1 MAGINEFM
9 IFDENNQNSMTNET
23 YSTDEQRLNGVA
35 SGIARSSL
43 YNKALRQA
51 TKMSKELGLFL
62 SQKGNDV
69 TEDSDIA
76 GMLQEAISKDG
87 LGLSEYLY
95 MTDAGIRSKDD
106 WNYVSECN
114 PGYAFFDS
122 SNYFIFNDSTNSE
135 ISKKATTVISNK
147 SNIICAKIFSKLT
160 EKYMIISSSDGG
172 KTWVKRIESDDP
184 MMLLY
189 DERRD
194 YFYAITSESTHR
206 KSTNGTNWKTA
217 ASSPSYSK
225 NSSRA
230 KYIQYCYAANNVVIY
245 TCAIA
250 SNGINE
256 TYISLDGGNS
266 FESGTI
272 GSDFIGGFR
281 LRVGYFYSNT
291 NNKWYKYHSLS
302 NDNNLISGETT
313 TIYVS
318 GAGQNPKNAS
328 WTSINID
335 TEVKQPIAFF
345 FDIKKHN
352 SSENVVGCIGLNG
365 YVYIISSNNSFQRK
379 TFSYVNTH
387 GEGIA
392 GTKMILYR
400 NSDMITF
407 EVPYVI
413 RDGNN
418 EYISFGNNLY
428 YFSSNTIYQV
438 GNSGSG
444 EEFDQ
449 IPYESINPY
458 YAVAFYFN
466 YKVLLENKMRCM
478 FYGSIF
484 EKGTYQK
491 YAMRTTSNDKKLS
504 LGKMFIFEEFY
515 VSLSSYD
522 ATIACN
528 GAPII
533 GLVSTIYDAY
543 GKPELYTKGIL
554 RKIETSASVQP
565 NNYYMFSEN
574 KIMRIVSS
582 DTYKEENATFSLIEI
597 MS

>member
-87 LGLSEYLY
+87 LGLGEYLY
-95 MTDAGIRSKDD
+95 MTKTGIRSKDE

-122 SNYFIFNDSTNSE
+122 SNYFIFNTSTNSE
-135 ISKKATTVISNK
+135 ISKKATTVISNR
-147 SNIICAKIFSKLT
+147 SNVICAKFFSKLT
-160 EKYMIISSSDGG
+160 NKYMIISSSDGG
-172 KTWVKRIESDDP
+172 KTWAKKIESNDP

-189 DERRD
+189 DEQKD
-194 YFYAITSESTHR
+194 YFYVITSESTHR
-206 KSTNGTNWKTA
+206 KSADGITWKTA
-217 ASSPSYSK
+217 ATSPSYSK
-225 NSSRA
+225 DSSRA

-245 TCAIA
+245 TCAI
-250 SNGINE
+250 SSIGIHE

-272 GSDFIGGFR
+272 GSDYAGNFR
-281 LRVGYFYSNT
+281 LRDGYFYSRT
-291 NNKWYKYHSLS
+291 NNKWYKYHGLS
-302 NDNNLISGETT
+302 NDAFANSGETT

-328 WTSINID
+328 WTGINID

-345 FDIKKHN
+345 FDIKKRN
-352 SSENVVGCIGLNG
+352 SSEKVVGCIGLNG
-365 YVYIISSNNSFQRK
+365 YVYIINSNNSFQRK
-379 TFSYVNTH
+379 TSSYVNTY

-392 GTKMILYR
+392 GKEIIIYR
-400 NSDMITF
+400 DSGMTTF

-413 RDGNN
+413 RDGDD

-428 YFSSNTIYQV
+428 YFSSNTIYQI
-438 GNSGSG
+438 GNDGSG
-444 EEFDQ
+444 EEFGQ
-449 IPYESINPY
+449 VPYESINPY
-458 YAVAFYFN
+458 KAVAFYFN
-466 YKVLLENKMRCM
+466 YKASSTNKMRCM

-484 EKGTYQK
+484 ERGTYQK
-491 YAMRTTSNDKKLS
+491 YAMRTTSSDKKIS
-504 LGKMFIFEEFY
+504 LGKMFIFEEFF
-515 VSLSSYD
+515 VALSAYD

-533 GLVSTIYDAY
+533 GLVSTIYDTY
-543 GKPELYTKGIL
+543 GKPKLYTKGIL
-554 RKIETSASVQP
+554 RTIETSGSIQP
-565 NNYYMFSEN
+565 ENIYMFSEN
-574 KIMRIVSS
+574 KIMRIV
-582 DTYKEENATFSLIEI
+582 DGDNYKEENATFSLIEI

>member
-76 GMLQEAISKDG
+76 GMLQRAISKDG

-122 SNYFIFNDSTNSE
+122 SNFFIFNNKINSE
-135 ISKKATTVISNK
+135 ISKKVTTVISNK

-160 EKYMIISSSDGG
+160 KKYMIISSSDGG
-172 KTWVKRIESDDP
+172 KTWVKRIESVDP

-189 DERRD
+189 DERKD

-217 ASSPSYSK
+217 ASSPSYSRDP
-225 NSSRA
+225 SRA
-230 KYIQYCYAANNVVIY
+230 KYIQYYYAANNVVIY
-245 TCAIA
+245 TCSIA

-272 GSDFIGGFR
+272 GSDFIGSFR
-281 LRVGYFYSNT
+281 LRDGYFYSNT

-302 NDNNLISGETT
+302 NDNNLISGIT

-379 TFSYVNTH
+379 TFSYVNTN
-387 GEGIA
+387 GKGIA

-400 NSDMITF
+400 DSGMTTC

-466 YKVLLENKMRCM
+466 YKVLSENKMRCM

-533 GLVSTIYDAY
+533 GLVSTIYDKY
-543 GKPELYTKGIL
+543 GKPDLYTRGIL
-554 RKIETSASVQP
+554 RKIETSGSTQP
-565 NNYYMFSEN
+565 ENIYMFSEN
-574 KIMRIVSS
+574 KIMRIVN
-582 DTYKEENATFSLIEI
+582 DDNYKEENATFSLIEI

>member
-23 YSTDEQRLNGVA
+23 YSADEQRLNGVA

-135 ISKKATTVISNK
+135 ISKKATAVISNK

-189 DERRD
+189 DERKD

-206 KSTNGTNWKTA
+206 KSTNGTNWITA

-225 NSSRA
+225 DSSRA

-281 LRVGYFYSNT
+281 LRDGYFYSRT
-291 NNKWYKYHSLS
+291 NNKWYKYHGLS
-302 NDNNLISGETT
+302 NDASANSGETT

-318 GAGQNPKNAS
+318 GTGQNPKNAS

-400 NSDMITF
+400 NSGMITL

-533 GLVSTIYDAY
+533 GLVSSINDTY
-543 GKPELYTKGIL
+543 GKPHLYTKGIL
-554 RKIETSASVQP
+554 REIETSGSIQP
-565 NNYYMFSEN
+565 RNNYMFSEN
-574 KIMRIVSS
+574 KIMRIVS
-582 DTYKEENATFSLIEI
+582 DNIYKEENATFSLIEI

>member
-9 IFDENNQNSMTNET
+9 IFDENNQNSMTNEI

-87 LGLSEYLY
+87 LGLGEYLY
-95 MTDAGIRSKDD
+95 MTKTGIRSKDE

-122 SNYFIFNDSTNSE
+122 SNYFIFNNSNNSE
-135 ISKKATTVISNK
+135 NSKKATTVISNK

-160 EKYMIISSSDGG
+160 KKYMIISSSDGG

-189 DERRD
+189 DERKD

-272 GSDFIGGFR
+272 GSDFIGSFR
-281 LRVGYFYSNT
+281 LRDGYFYSNT

-335 TEVKQPIAFF
+335 TEVKQSIAFF

-379 TFSYVNTH
+379 TFSYVNTY

-400 NSDMITF
+400 DSDMITL

-428 YFSSNTIYQV
+428 YFSLNTIYQV

-533 GLVSTIYDAY
+533 GLVSTIYDTF
-543 GKPELYTKGIL
+543 GKPRLYTKGIL
-554 RKIETSASVQP
+554 RIIETSGSTSET
-565 NNYYMFSEN
+565 NYYMFSEN
-574 KIMRIVSS
+574 KIMKIVEG

>member
-1 MAGINEFM
+1 M
-9 IFDENNQNSMTNET
+9 S
-23 YSTDEQRLNGVA
+23 
-35 SGIARSSL
+35 
-43 YNKALRQA
+43 A
-51 TKMSKELGLFL
+51 T
-62 SQKGNDV
+62 QD
-69 TEDSDIA
+69 
-76 GMLQEAISKDG
+76 ML
-87 LGLSEYLY
+87 
-95 MTDAGIRSKDD
+95 
-106 WNYVSECN
+106 
-114 PGYAFFDS
+114 FFDS
-122 SNYFIFNDSTNSE
+122 SNYFIFNNSINSE

-189 DERRD
+189 DERKD

-206 KSTNGTNWKTA
+206 KSTNGTNWITA

-225 NSSRA
+225 DSSRA

-281 LRVGYFYSNT
+281 LRDGYFYSRT
-291 NNKWYKYHSLS
+291 NNKWYKYHGLS
-302 NDNNLISGETT
+302 NDASANSGETT

-400 NSDMITF
+400 NSDMTTF

-491 YAMRTTSNDKKLS
+491 YAMRTTSSDKKLS

-533 GLVSTIYDAY
+533 GLVSTIYDKY
-543 GKPELYTKGIL
+543 GKPDLYTRGIL
-554 RKIETSASVQP
+554 RKIETSGSTQP
-565 NNYYMFSEN
+565 ENIYMFSEN
-574 KIMRIVSS
+574 KIMRIV
-582 DTYKEENATFSLIEI
+582 DGDNYKEENATFSLIEI

>member
-95 MTDAGIRSKDD
+95 MTKTGIRSKDD

-122 SNYFIFNDSTNSE
+122 SNYFIFNGSTNSE

-189 DERRD
+189 DERKD

-230 KYIQYCYAANNVVIY
+230 KYIKYCYAANNVVIY

-266 FESGTI
+266 FESDTI
-272 GSDFIGGFR
+272 GSDFHGGFR
-281 LRVGYFYSNT
+281 LRDGYFYSNT

-302 NDNNLISGETT
+302 NDINLISGETT

-379 TFSYVNTH
+379 TFSYVNTY
-387 GEGIA
+387 GTGIA
-392 GTKMILYR
+392 GMKMTIYR
-400 NSDMITF
+400 DSGMNTF

-413 RDGNN
+413 RDGSK

-428 YFSSNTIYQV
+428 YFSSNTIYQI
-438 GNSGSG
+438 GHSGSG
-444 EEFDQ
+444 EEFSQ
-449 IPYESINPY
+449 VPYESINPY

-466 YKVLLENKMRCM
+466 YKESSTNKMRCI

-484 EKGTYQK
+484 ERGAYQK
-491 YAMRTTSNDKKLS
+491 YAMRTTNSDKKLS

-533 GLVSTIYDAY
+533 GLVSTIFDRYS
-543 GKPELYTKGIL
+543 KPQLYTKGVL
-554 RKIETSASVQP
+554 GTIETSSSSDP
-565 NNYYMFSEN
+565 INYYIFSEN
-574 KIMRIVSS
+574 KIMRIVNGT
-582 DTYKEENATFSLIEI
+582 TYNNENATFSLIEI

>member
-76 GMLQEAISKDG
+76 KMLQEAISKEG
-87 LGLSEYLY
+87 LGLDEYLY

-106 WNYVSECN
+106 WNYVGECALED
-114 PGYAFFDS
+114 AFFDS
-122 SNYFIFNDSTNSE
+122 SNAFIFNQSGESDR
-135 ISKKATTVISNK
+135 KATTVVSNK
-147 SNIICAKIFSKLT
+147 SNVICVKFYSKLKN
-160 EKYMIISSSDGG
+160 KYIIASSSDNGE
-172 KTWVKRIESDDP
+172 TWIERLESDET

-189 DERRD
+189 DEQKD

-206 KSTNGTNWKTA
+206 KSTNGTTWSTA

-225 NSSRA
+225 NPDRA
-230 KYIQYCYAANNVVIY
+230 KYISYCYASNNVIIY
-245 TCAIA
+245 TCGVA
-250 SNGINE
+250 SNGIYE
-256 TYISLDGGNS
+256 TYISLNGGAS

-272 GSDFIGGFR
+272 GSDNTSGFR
-281 LRVGYFYSNT
+281 LADGYFYSKT
-291 NNKWYKYHSLS
+291 KDKWYKYHGLS
-302 NDNNLISGETT
+302 TDNYANSGGTT
-313 TIYVS
+313 TIYIS
-318 GAGQNPKNAS
+318 NAGQTPKNAT
-328 WTSINID
+328 WKAVKID
-335 TEVKQPIAFF
+335 TEVQQPIVFF

-352 SSENVVGCIGLNG
+352 SSSNIVGCIGLNG
-365 YVYIISSNNSFQRK
+365 YVYVNNSSDNSFQRI
-379 TFSYVNTH
+379 TTSYVYTY
-387 GEGIA
+387 GSGIA
-392 GTKMILYR
+392 GMKMILYR
-400 NSDMITF
+400 DSGMNTL

-413 RDGNN
+413 RDENK

-428 YFSSNTIYQV
+428 YFSSNTIYQI
-438 GNSGSG
+438 GHSGSG
-444 EEFDQ
+444 EEFSQ
-449 IPYESINPY
+449 VPYESINPY

-466 YKVLLENKMRCM
+466 YKESSTNKMRCI

-484 EKGTYQK
+484 EKGAYQK
-491 YAMRTTSNDKKLS
+491 YAMRTSNSDKKLS

-533 GLVSTIYDAY
+533 GIVSTIFDKYSLP
-543 GKPELYTKGIL
+543 KLYTKGIL
-554 RKIETSASVQP
+554 RVIETSSSSEP
-565 NNYYMFSEN
+565 TKLYIFSEN
-574 KIMRIVSS
+574 KIMRIVNGSNYSS
-582 DTYKEENATFSLIEI
+582 EDATFSLIEI
-597 MS
+597 IS

>member
-9 IFDENNQNSMTNET
+9 IFDENNQNSMTNEI

-76 GMLQEAISKDG
+76 GMLQKVISKDG
-87 LGLSEYLY
+87 IGLDEYLY
-95 MTDAGIRSKDD
+95 MTKTGIRSKDE
-106 WNYVSECN
+106 WNYVSECS

-122 SNYFIFNDSTNSE
+122 SNGFI
-135 ISKKATTVISNK
+135 ISSNYRNIVKTTTVVSNK
-147 SNIICAKIFSKLT
+147 SNIICAKFLSKLT
-160 EKYMIISSSDGG
+160 NKYMIISSSDGG
-172 KTWVKRIESDDP
+172 KTWVKRIESDYP

-189 DERRD
+189 DEQKD

-206 KSTNGTNWKTA
+206 KSTNGTNWTTA
-217 ASSPSYSK
+217 APSPSYSK
-225 NSSRA
+225 NPSRA
-230 KYIQYCYAANNVVIY
+230 EYIQYCYAANNVVIY
-245 TCAIA
+245 TCSIA
-250 SNGINE
+250 SNGVNE

-272 GSDFIGGFR
+272 GSDYIGNYR
-281 LRVGYFYSNT
+281 LRDGYFYSKT

-302 NDNNLISGETT
+302 NDSIANNGETT
-313 TIYVS
+313 TIYIS
-318 GAGQNPKNAS
+318 GAGENPKNAS
-328 WTSINID
+328 WKTVNID
-335 TEVKQPIAFF
+335 TQVEQPIAFF
-345 FDIKKHN
+345 FDIKKRN
-352 SSENVVGCIGLNG
+352 SSENVVGCIGYNG
-365 YVYIISSNNSFQRK
+365 YVYINTSSNNFQRK
-379 TFSYVNTH
+379 TFSYVNTY

-392 GTKMILYR
+392 GTHLVIYR
-400 NSDMITF
+400 NKGKMNTA

-413 RDGNN
+413 MDGSN

-428 YFSSNTIYQV
+428 YFSSNTIYQI

-444 EEFDQ
+444 EEFGQ
-449 IPYESINPY
+449 VPYESINPY
-458 YAVAFYFN
+458 EAVAFYFN

-484 EKGTYQK
+484 EKGMYQK

-533 GLVSTIYDAY
+533 GLVSTVYDDF
-543 GKPELYTKGIL
+543 GKPDLYTRGIL
-554 RKIETSASVQP
+554 REIETNASGQP
-565 NNYYMFSEN
+565 AIYYMFSEN
-574 KIMRIVSS
+574 KIMRIVQS

>member
-69 TEDSDIA
+69 TEDSNIA
-76 GMLQEAISKDG
+76 EMLQEAISKDG
-87 LGLSEYLY
+87 LGLDEYLY
-95 MTDAGIRSKDD
+95 MTDTGIRSKDD
-106 WNYVSECN
+106 WNYVSECALED
-114 PGYAFFDS
+114 AFFDS
-122 SNYFIFNDSTNSE
+122 SNAFIFNHSGG
-135 ISKKATTVISNK
+135 IGRKATTVVSNK
-147 SNIICAKIFSKLT
+147 SNVICVKFYSKLT
-160 EKYMIISSSDGG
+160 SKYIIASSSDNG
-172 KTWVKRIESDDP
+172 KTWIKRLESDET

-189 DERRD
+189 DEQKD

-206 KSTNGTNWKTA
+206 KSTNGTTWSTA
-217 ASSPSYSK
+217 ATSPSYSR
-225 NSSRA
+225 NPDRA
-230 KYIQYCYAANNVVIY
+230 KYISYCYASNNVIIY
-245 TCAIA
+245 TCGVS
-250 SNGINE
+250 SNGIYE
-256 TYISLDGGNS
+256 TYISLNGGVS

-272 GSDFIGGFR
+272 GSDFIGSFR
-281 LRVGYFYSNT
+281 LRDGYFYSNT

-335 TEVKQPIAFF
+335 TKVKQSIAFF
-345 FDIKKHN
+345 FDIKNHN

-379 TFSYVNTH
+379 TFSYVNTY

-400 NSDMITF
+400 NSGVITL

-413 RDGNN
+413 RDGNK

-428 YFSSNTIYQV
+428 YFSSNTIYQI
-438 GNSGSG
+438 GHSGSG
-444 EEFDQ
+444 EEFSQ
-449 IPYESINPY
+449 VPYESINPY

-466 YKVLLENKMRCM
+466 YKESSINKMRCI

-484 EKGTYQK
+484 ERGVHQK
-491 YAMRTTSNDKKLS
+491 YAMRTSNSDKKLS

-528 GAPII
+528 GAPLI
-533 GLVSTIYDAY
+533 GIVSTIFDRY
-543 GKPELYTKGIL
+543 GLPQLYTKGVL
-554 RKIETSASVQP
+554 RTIETNSSSDP
-565 NNYYMFSEN
+565 TKLYIFSEN
-574 KIMRIVSS
+574 KIMRIVNGSS
-582 DTYKEENATFSLIEI
+582 YSSEDATFSLIEI

>member
-1 MAGINEFM
+1 MF
-9 IFDENNQNSMTNET
+9 QV
-23 YSTDEQRLNGVA
+23 QV
-35 SGIARSSL
+35 
-43 YNKALRQA
+43 
-51 TKMSKELGLFL
+51 
-62 SQKGNDV
+62 
-69 TEDSDIA
+69 
-76 GMLQEAISKDG
+76 
-87 LGLSEYLY
+87 
-95 MTDAGIRSKDD
+95 
-106 WNYVSECN
+106 
-114 PGYAFFDS
+114 
-122 SNYFIFNDSTNSE
+122 
-135 ISKKATTVISNK
+135 
-147 SNIICAKIFSKLT
+147 KI
-160 EKYMIISSSDGG
+160 
-172 KTWVKRIESDDP
+172 
-184 MMLLY
+184 
-189 DERRD
+189 
-194 YFYAITSESTHR
+194 
-206 KSTNGTNWKTA
+206 
-217 ASSPSYSK
+217 
-225 NSSRA
+225 
-230 KYIQYCYAANNVVIY
+230 Q
-245 TCAIA
+245 
-250 SNGINE
+250 
-256 TYISLDGGNS
+256 
-266 FESGTI
+266 
-272 GSDFIGGFR
+272 
-281 LRVGYFYSNT
+281 
-291 NNKWYKYHSLS
+291 
-302 NDNNLISGETT
+302 
-313 TIYVS
+313 
-318 GAGQNPKNAS
+318 KNAS

-379 TFSYVNTH
+379 TFSYVNTY

-400 NSDMITF
+400 NSDMITL

-504 LGKMFIFEEFY
+504 LGKIFIFEEFY

-533 GLVSTIYDAY
+533 GLVSSINDTY
-543 GKPELYTKGIL
+543 GKPRLYTKGNL
-554 RKIETSASVQP
+554 RKVETGSNIQP
-565 NNYYMFSEN
+565 SNHYMFSEN
-574 KIMRIVSS
+574 KIMRIVNANM
-582 DTYKEENATFSLIEI
+582 YEEENATFSLIEI